1 MLSSLT
7 SRKAAG
13 GERRDPQRTRERLL
27 QAAFQE
33 IHRSGYR
40 GTDLDT
46 ILRTAGI
53 TKGAMYHHFENKEAL
68 GYAVV
73 DEIIAGLGQEKWW
86 SPLKNAVNPIDAL
99 IGIIRSVSL
108 KRSDVRCGCALN
120 NLSQEMSPL
129 DEGFRKRT
137 AKLFW
142 KWQSAI
148 AECPAKWQKTRNGA
162 QRYKSR
168 RDGLFLDRYLRR
180 LHLFGK
186 ESSKRHCSAGWPTND
201 DQLPRITSG
210 AAWPNEIRTCS
221 VSVISLTLFIYR
233 LVGMSMTVTRE
244 EN

>member
-1 MLSSLT
+1 MLHSVT

-13 GERRDPQRTRERLL
+13 GERRDPHRTRERLL

-46 ILRTAGI
+46 ILRTARV

-86 SPLKNAVNPIDAL
+86 SPLKNAENPIDAL
-99 IGIIRSVSL
+99 IGIIQSVSL
-108 KRSDVRCGCALN
+108 RRSDVRCGCALN

-142 KWQSAI
+142 KWQNAI
-148 AECPAKWQKTRNGA
+148 AGALRNG
-162 QRYKSR
+162 K
-168 RDGLFLDRYLRR
+168 
-180 LHLFGK
+180 
-186 ESSKRHCSAGWPTND
+186 KRGMVRSDINPEEMASFVIATYEGY
-201 DQLPRITSG
+201 
-210 AAWPNEIRTCS
+210 
-221 VSVISLTLFIYR
+221 ISLAKSHQNVAVLQDGQEAMISFLETLR
-233 LVGMSMTVTRE
+233 APRSRKGAGGSR
-244 EN
+244 